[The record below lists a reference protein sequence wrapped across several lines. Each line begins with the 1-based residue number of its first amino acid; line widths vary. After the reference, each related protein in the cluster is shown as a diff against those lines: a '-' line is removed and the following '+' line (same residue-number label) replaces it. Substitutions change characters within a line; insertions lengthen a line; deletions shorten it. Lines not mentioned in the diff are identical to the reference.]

1 MLQRRLKQAHLR
13 DHGDGDHADDDKT
26 LEIHFLLHQIKQ
38 YNWDVLLSLREHQSS
53 KHMMMQANDVV
64 SFGHNKM

>member
-26 LEIHFLLHQIKQ
+26 LEIHFF
-38 YNWDVLLSLREHQSS
+38 
-53 KHMMMQANDVV
+53 AAP
-64 SFGHNKM
+64 NKAI